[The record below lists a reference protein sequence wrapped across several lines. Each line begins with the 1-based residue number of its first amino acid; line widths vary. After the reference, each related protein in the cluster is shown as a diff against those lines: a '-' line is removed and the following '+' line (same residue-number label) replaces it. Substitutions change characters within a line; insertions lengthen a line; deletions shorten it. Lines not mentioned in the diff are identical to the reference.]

1 MKTKLITV
9 LATFSCLALTDGLRA
24 HTLYGGQ
31 RSESRKSS
39 IGSVHTCTL
48 FADSVP
54 VWLWI
59 YEESEKDG
67 DGAWMPFAGK
77 LERGQKRVITSGTDR
92 VRYSYKTTE
101 HDEMH
106 GDIGAWCNKG
116 NTIRVP

>member
-9 LATFSCLALTDGLRA
+9 LAAFSCLALTNGLRA
-24 HTLYGGQ
+24 QTLSGGQ
-31 RSESRKSS
+31 RSDPRN
-39 IGSVHTCTL
+39 GSVNTCTL

-59 YEESEKDG
+59 FEESEEHG
-67 DGAWMPFAGK
+67 DGAWMTFAGK

-92 VRYSYKTTE
+92 IRYSYKTTE
-101 HDEMH
+101 HEEMH
-106 GDIGAWCNKG
+106 DDIGAWCYRG

>member
-9 LATFSCLALTDGLRA
+9 LAALSCLALTHGLRA
-24 HTLYGGQ
+24 QTLSGGQ
-31 RSESRKSS
+31 RSEPRKSS
-39 IGSVHTCTL
+39 NGSVYTCTL

-59 YEESEKDG
+59 FEESEKDG
-67 DGAWMPFAGK
+67 EGAWMSFTGK

-106 GDIGAWCNKG
+106 GDIGAWCYKG